1 MNDITQRTTSA
12 PSLPAWTR
20 FPRPGERE
28 PLTGLS
34 RATLYR
40 WRDAGLIV
48 VKNVRRPGNVRG
60 VALISVQSLLACV
73 EQGGA
78 PQRQTSA
85 ATVSA
90 AVA

>member
-48 VKNVRRPGNVRG
+48 VKNVRRTGQIRG
-60 VALISVQSLLACV
+60 VALISVSSLLACI

-78 PQRQTSA
+78 AHSQTAPATVPA
-85 ATVSA
+85 AT
-90 AVA
+90 

>member
-1 MNDITQRTTSA
+1 MNEVTQPTTTA
-12 PSLPAWTR
+12 PILPAWTR

-48 VKNVRRPGNVRG
+48 VKNVRRTGQIRG
-60 VALISVQSLLACV
+60 VALISVPSLLACI

-78 PQRQTSA
+78 PQRQPA
-85 ATVSA
+85 ATAVSVA
-90 AVA
+90 A